1 MSGRGAGG
9 FPLPP
14 LSPGGGAV
22 AAALGAPPPPAGPG
36 MLPNP
41 ALRGPGPSGGM
52 GVPGA
57 AAFRPMGPAGPAAQ
71 YQVRKAGG
79 RRREGARSVS
89 PGPQVS
95 AGGVPAQA
103 ALGTLRGPS
112 VSGSRGKGERGSPV
126 EGWLEQLEESRG
138 FLAHGFCATERC
150 RLRGR
155 V

>member
-79 RRREGARSVS
+79 RRREGAGSVS
-89 PGPQVS
+89 LGVRGAQVRTGGPGDA
-95 AGGVPAQA
+95 AGG
-103 ALGTLRGPS
+103 T
-112 VSGSRGKGERGSPV
+112 V
-126 EGWLEQLEESRG
+126 EGRWRAGQSPLVS
-138 FLAHGFCATERC
+138 
-150 RLRGR
+150 
-155 V
+155 

>member
-79 RRREGARSVS
+79 RRREGAWSVPPLPRASGEGRRS
-89 PGPQVS
+89 P
-95 AGGVPAQA
+95 
-103 ALGTLRGPS
+103 
-112 VSGSRGKGERGSPV
+112 
-126 EGWLEQLEESRG
+126 
-138 FLAHGFCATERC
+138 
-150 RLRGR
+150 
-155 V
+155 

>member
-79 RRREGARSVS
+79 RRREGAGLVS
-89 PGPQVS
+89 LGLQVRTGGPGDTAEGTVEGGWRAGQSPLVS
-95 AGGVPAQA
+95 GWGLEAV
-103 ALGTLRGPS
+103 LGTG
-112 VSGSRGKGERGSPV
+112 
-126 EGWLEQLEESRG
+126 
-138 FLAHGFCATERC
+138 
-150 RLRGR
+150 
-155 V
+155 

>member
-71 YQVRKAGG
+71 YQVREAGG
-79 RRREGARSVS
+79 RRREGAWSVPPRASGEGRRS
-89 PGPQVS
+89 P
-95 AGGVPAQA
+95 
-103 ALGTLRGPS
+103 
-112 VSGSRGKGERGSPV
+112 
-126 EGWLEQLEESRG
+126 
-138 FLAHGFCATERC
+138 
-150 RLRGR
+150 
-155 V
+155 

>member
-79 RRREGARSVS
+79 RAAPRGRWVGLPGGKGGAGENRRPWGRSRRNC
-89 PGPQVS
+89 
-95 AGGVPAQA
+95 
-103 ALGTLRGPS
+103 RGP
-112 VSGSRGKGERGSPV
+112 VAGRP
-126 EGWLEQLEESRG
+126 ESLG
-138 FLAHGFCATERC
+138 
-150 RLRGR
+150 
-155 V
+155 

>member
-71 YQVRKAGG
+71 YQVREAGG
-79 RRREGARSVS
+79 RRREGAWSVP
-89 PGPQVS
+89 PGPQVR
-95 AGGVPAQA
+95 AGGVPEPAAQ
-103 ALGTLRGPS
+103 GTLQEELSEAGGGSGQGPS
-112 VSGSRGKGERGSPV
+112 VSGWGS
-126 EGWLEQLEESRG
+126 GTG
-138 FLAHGFCATERC
+138 
-150 RLRGR
+150 
-155 V
+155 